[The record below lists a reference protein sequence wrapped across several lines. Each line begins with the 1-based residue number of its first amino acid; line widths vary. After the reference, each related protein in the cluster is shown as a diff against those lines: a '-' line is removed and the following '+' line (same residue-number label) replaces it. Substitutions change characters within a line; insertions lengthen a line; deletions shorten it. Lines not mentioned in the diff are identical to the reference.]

1 MSLPP
6 PPDPLD
12 HYRELLLRHFQRNR
26 ISPENPDAAFFYG
39 FTDEHL
45 GGFAAAVPTV
55 LQQLGRPFA
64 VVHCAGKTNRQIY
77 AEAAR
82 AFGKGVSDKADAYT
96 AARALYDALLNGAC
110 TLVLQMLSQ
119 SKGTYKPGFARDLI
133 KTLDDAHIKGFR
145 AMSDI
150 IYIDRAS
157 FLEKAWPD
165 IGAYLRMVGPFDAG
179 NAWMDNISKESGR
192 PTLVPV

>member
-1 MSLPP
+1 MSLPLP
-6 PPDPLD
+6 RDPLD
-12 HYRELLLRHFQRNR
+12 HYRALLLRHFQRNR
-26 ISPENPDAAFFYG
+26 IAPDNPDAAFFYG
-39 FTDEHL
+39 FTKEHL
-45 GGFAAAVPTV
+45 DGFAAAVPTV

-64 VVHCAGKTNRQIY
+64 VVLCAGKTNRQIY

-82 AFGKGVSDKADAYT
+82 ALGKNVTDQADTYT
-96 AARALYDALLNGAC
+96 AANALYDALLNGAS

-119 SKGTYKPGFARDLI
+119 SKGTYKSGFARDLI
-133 KTLDDAHIKGFR
+133 KTLDDAHIKGFK

-165 IGAYLRMVGPFDAG
+165 IGAYLRMVGPFDAW
-179 NAWMDNISKESGR
+179 NAWMDDMSKESGR